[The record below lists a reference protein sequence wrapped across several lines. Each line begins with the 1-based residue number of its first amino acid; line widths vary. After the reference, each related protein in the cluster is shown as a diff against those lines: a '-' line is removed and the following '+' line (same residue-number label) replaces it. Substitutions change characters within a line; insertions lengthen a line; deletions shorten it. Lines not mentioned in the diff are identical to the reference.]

1 MATIKDVA
9 KLAGVGTSTV
19 SRYLNSSGYISD
31 EARDKIRRACDE
43 LNYTPNE
50 LARAMKRNQ
59 SMTIGVMIPTIC
71 NPFFTELV
79 HVIEQNLLRKGYK
92 TVLCNTNGDI
102 ELEKNY
108 LNMAISNCF
117 DGIILITGSSEFLS
131 IETKIPMIL
140 IDRINQHGKQHISI
154 TSNNKQ
160 GAYLATKHLVECGCQ
175 KLMYLYSEEDS
186 LPVRER
192 MESFLEVVK
201 EKKLAYLV
209 KHVDEMNSLQLKQ
222 LIEDGV
228 DGIFAWNDLT
238 AVQCL
243 SYCAAAGIS
252 IPEEVA
258 LIGYDN
264 IAMSE
269 LVYPQLTTI
278 AQPLEELG
286 FLTSKYIINLIDGE
300 IQAPAEVIL
309 DNTLM
314 IRQSTKR
321 NPNLQII

>member
-108 LNMAISNCF
+108 LNMDICR
-117 DGIILITGSSEFLS
+117 I
-131 IETKIPMIL
+131 MIF
-140 IDRINQHGKQHISI
+140 IK
-154 TSNNKQ
+154 
-160 GAYLATKHLVECGCQ
+160 C
-175 KLMYLYSEEDS
+175 
-186 LPVRER
+186 
-192 MESFLEVVK
+192 
-201 EKKLAYLV
+201 
-209 KHVDEMNSLQLKQ
+209 LKQ
-222 LIEDGV
+222 
-228 DGIFAWNDLT
+228 
-238 AVQCL
+238 
-243 SYCAAAGIS
+243 
-252 IPEEVA
+252 
-258 LIGYDN
+258 
-264 IAMSE
+264 
-269 LVYPQLTTI
+269 
-278 AQPLEELG
+278 
-286 FLTSKYIINLIDGE
+286 
-300 IQAPAEVIL
+300 
-309 DNTLM
+309 
-314 IRQSTKR
+314 
-321 NPNLQII
+321 